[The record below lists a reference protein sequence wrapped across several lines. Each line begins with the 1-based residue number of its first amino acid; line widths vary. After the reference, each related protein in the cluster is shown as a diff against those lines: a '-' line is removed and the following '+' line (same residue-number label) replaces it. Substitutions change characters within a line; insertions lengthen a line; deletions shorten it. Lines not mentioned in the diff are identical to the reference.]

1 MSEAYKR
8 SYSFS
13 GYSKKSPGSKHNT
26 GDCHLV
32 AHLDVIGKGE
42 VYHMLN
48 GNVAIGRWGVHTF
61 GMFVTGLLSE
71 FEQVELR
78 KITLSPYLS
87 WLSAGT
93 REVYEREP

>member
-1 MSEAYKR
+1 
-8 SYSFS
+8 
-13 GYSKKSPGSKHNT
+13 
-26 GDCHLV
+26 
-32 AHLDVIGKGE
+32 
-42 VYHMLN
+42 MLN